1 MFTIDDI
8 RNIAIQ
14 IEQNGE
20 ETYRQVS
27 KESANPKI
35 AELFNWMA
43 DEEKRHANWFQN
55 IKSSKP
61 LEPEHEELA
70 LMGKNLLQDM
80 VKDQTFS
87 LDKQAL
93 NDEKNL
99 VLMLQQS
106 ITFELDT
113 ILFYEFLAQLIN
125 DTETQKQLNLIIKEE
140 REHAQH
146 LTELAENI
154 EAKTV

>member
-20 ETYRQVS
+20 KTYRQVS
-27 KESANPKI
+27 KESSNPKI

-43 DEEKRHANWFQN
+43 DEEKRHVRWFQN

-93 NDEKNL
+93 NDEQNL

-154 EAKTV
+154 ETKTA

>member
-1 MFTIDDI
+1 MFTINDI

-27 KESANPKI
+27 KESSHPKVVEI
-35 AELFNWMA
+35 FNWMA
-43 DEEKRHANWFQN
+43 DEEKRHAKWFQN
-55 IKSSKP
+55 IQSSKP

-93 NDEKNL
+93 SDEKNL
-99 VLMLQQS
+99 ALMLQQS

-113 ILFYEFLAQLIN
+113 ILFYEFLAQLIS
-125 DTETQKQLNLIIKEE
+125 DTETQKQLSLIIKEE
-140 REHAQH
+140 REHAKS
-146 LTELAENI
+146 LAELAENL
-154 EAKTV
+154 ESKTI

>member
-61 LEPEHEELA
+61 LETEHEELA